1 MVIADLISEK
11 TYRSVDIVP
20 TGHVGQTTCSAET
33 ARLGGNQT
41 VVAFT
46 FYGDDT
52 YDTFNRDYFSGIEVR
67 LF

>member
-1 MVIADLISEK
+1 MILIDYIPNLVVSDYI
-11 TYRSVDIVP
+11 TP
-20 TGHVGQTTCSAET
+20 TGHAGLTTCSAET

-52 YDTFNRDYFSGIEVR
+52 YDTFNRDYFSGIKVR
-67 LF
+67 FF